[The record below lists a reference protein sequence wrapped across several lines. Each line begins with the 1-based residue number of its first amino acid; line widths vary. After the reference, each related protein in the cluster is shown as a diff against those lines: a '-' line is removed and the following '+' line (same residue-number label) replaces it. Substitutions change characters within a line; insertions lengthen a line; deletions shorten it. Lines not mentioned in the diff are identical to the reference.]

1 MTRRIIRWL
10 NVLFVIVAIFAAIK
24 ADCSAATP
32 TSESRAIDA
41 NAGDAMRVR
50 NAIRRGDYPLARGIV
65 AEVLA
70 RSHIENWGFHPFAE
84 FIADIRYTNDPG
96 LASRLEEWVAQDGN
110 DAIALLMRAK
120 YYYDIGWLMRGHG
133 FVSQTQA
140 NRMAGF
146 AGDMAKA
153 FEDVSAAIRLDEGN
167 PYAYYLE
174 LRILK
179 ATATR
184 L

>member
-50 NAIRRGDYPLARGIV
+50 NAIRWGDYPLARGII
-65 AEVLA
+65 ADVLA
-70 RSHIENWGFHPFAE
+70 RSYIENWGFHPFAE

-120 YYYDIGWLMRGHG
+120 YYYDRGWLTRGHR
-133 FVSQTQA
+133 FVSQTQP
-140 NRMAGF
+140 N
-146 AGDMAKA
+146 
-153 FEDVSAAIRLDEGN
+153 
-167 PYAYYLE
+167 
-174 LRILK
+174 
-179 ATATR
+179 
-184 L
+184 